1 MGQRLGKSG
10 QNLIGVLVAVFLA
23 GLLTLYV
30 LDMARQGVG
39 VNSAQR
45 FRDQLSGFK
54 SAISDRIMNDPQSWA
69 LTVDA
74 MINNPNPNFNPLNP
88 ADQEIGTLFWCIS
101 RISGPGTPRS
111 EQNNF
116 TPASATGECA
126 ALIHRP
132 ETHTPREISILSRSG
147 PGTPV
152 LFHDHQ
158 ARQGFSPDGSACT
171 FDASNQS
178 ACFFRPRVWLMGIDC
193 DLEGQR
199 NDSGN
204 LKILK
209 SCTQPAFRVHLD
221 FEANARARAELLDRG
236 SIDLKKYEADF
247 LIPSPPRAGCHPRD
261 RSGESCLPVKV
272 PVGAGTSMSDANT
285 QTEPCTLNAVL
296 FKCNCILPAAA
307 SSGPLTEEQKAS
319 LPWVF
324 QCTSP

>member
-39 VNSAQR
+39 INSAQR

-74 MINNPNPNFNPLNP
+74 MINNPNPNLTPSRPEDL
-88 ADQEIGTLFWCIS
+88 EVGTLFWCIS

-111 EQNNF
+111 E
-116 TPASATGECA
+116 PASATGECA
-126 ALIHRP
+126 AQIHR
-132 ETHTPREISILSRSG
+132 TAAHTPREISILSRSG
-147 PGTPV
+147 PGTAV
-152 LFHDHQ
+152 LFHDHL
-158 ARQGFSPDGSACT
+158 ARQGFSPDGSACN
-171 FDASNQS
+171 FDASSQS

-193 DLEGQR
+193 DLASLSNAQY
-199 NDSGN
+199 NTTF
-204 LKILK
+204 LKA
-209 SCTQPAFRVHLD
+209 CTQPAFRVHLD
-221 FEANARARAELLDRG
+221 FEANARAQAELIDRG

-272 PVGAGTSMSDANT
+272 AAGGDLKGVN
-285 QTEPCTLNAVL
+285 QQQKFCTLNAEL
-296 FKCNCILPAAA
+296 YRCDCILPAAA
-307 SSGPLTEEQKAS
+307 SSPNLTDEQKAA

-324 QCTSP
+324 QCSST

>member
-1 MGQRLGKSG
+1 
-10 QNLIGVLVAVFLA
+10 
-23 GLLTLYV
+23 
-30 LDMARQGVG
+30 
-39 VNSAQR
+39 
-45 FRDQLSGFK
+45 
-54 SAISDRIMNDPQSWA
+54 MNDPQSWA

-74 MINNPNPNFNPLNP
+74 MINNPNPKLGQTVLPEER
-88 ADQEIGTLFWCIS
+88 EIGTLFWCIS

-116 TPASATGECA
+116 TPASPTGECA
-126 ALIHRP
+126 ALIHRGQ
-132 ETHTPREISILSRSG
+132 THTPREISILSRSG

-171 FDASNQS
+171 FDAANQS

-193 DLEGQR
+193 DLESLSNAQ
-199 NDSGN
+199 NN
-204 LKILK
+204 TTLLK
-209 SCTQPAFRVHLD
+209 SCTQPAFRVRLD
-221 FEANARARAELLDRG
+221 FEANARARAELIDRG

-272 PVGAGTSMSDANT
+272 AAGGNLDAVNRQSGCTSG
-285 QTEPCTLNAVL
+285 L
-296 FKCNCILPAAA
+296 FQCNCILPAAA
-307 SSGPLTEEQKAS
+307 SSGTLTIEQQSA

-324 QCTSP
+324 QCSST

>member
-1 MGQRLGKSG
+1 
-10 QNLIGVLVAVFLA
+10 
-23 GLLTLYV
+23 
-30 LDMARQGVG
+30 
-39 VNSAQR
+39 
-45 FRDQLSGFK
+45 
-54 SAISDRIMNDPQSWA
+54 MNDPQSWA

-74 MINNPNPNFNPLNP
+74 MINNPNPNLTPSLP
-88 ADQEIGTLFWCIS
+88 QDLEIGTLFWCIS

-116 TPASATGECA
+116 TSPSPTGECA
-126 ALIHRP
+126 AELHRG
-132 ETHTPREISILSRSG
+132 EIHTPREISILSRSG

-171 FDASNQS
+171 FDAANQS

-204 LKILK
+204 PKILK

-221 FEANARARAELLDRG
+221 FEANARARAELIDRG

-272 PVGAGTSMSDANT
+272 TVGAGNSLSAVNT
-285 QTEPCTLNAVL
+285 QIEPCTPNAGL
-296 FKCNCILPAAA
+296 FQCNCILPAAA
-307 SSGPLTEEQKAS
+307 SSGTLTKEQQEA

>member
-1 MGQRLGKSG
+1 MGQRLGNSG

-23 GLLTLYV
+23 GMLTLYV

-39 VNSAQR
+39 INSAQR

-74 MINNPNPNFNPLNP
+74 MINNPEPKLGNVLPEN
-88 ADQEIGTLFWCIS
+88 QEIGTLFWCIS
-101 RISGPGTPRS
+101 RVSGPGNPRS
-111 EQNNF
+111 QMTTSSGGE
-116 TPASATGECA
+116 PSPTGECA
-126 ALIHRP
+126 ALIHRDK
-132 ETHTPREISILSRSG
+132 THTPREISILSRSG

-152 LFHDHQ
+152 LFHDHL

-171 FDASNQS
+171 FDASSQS

-193 DLEGQR
+193 DLESLK
-199 NDSGN
+199 NDTDN
-204 LKILK
+204 LDFLK
-209 SCTQPAFRVHLD
+209 PCTQPAFRVRLD
-221 FEANARARAELLDRG
+221 FEANARAQAELIDRG

-272 PVGAGTSMSDANT
+272 TAGANASDVNRQLYSCST
-285 QTEPCTLNAVL
+285 DL
-296 FKCNCILPAAA
+296 FRCSCLPPSAA
-307 SSGPLTEEQKAS
+307 SSPNLTDEQKAA

-324 QCTSP
+324 QCDLQK